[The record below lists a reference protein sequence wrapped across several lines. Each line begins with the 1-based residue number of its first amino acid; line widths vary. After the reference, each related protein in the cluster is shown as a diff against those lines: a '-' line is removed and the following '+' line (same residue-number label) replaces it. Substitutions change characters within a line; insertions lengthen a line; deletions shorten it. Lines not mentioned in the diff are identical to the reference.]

1 MLRVIANILNYI
13 VLMIGLLAFSGLIT
27 DLSSTSEELSVAIL
41 SVIFSLFIILSGVL
55 NIIFIQSVKPLD
67 PEKEALKKELE
78 TLRQVSE
85 K

>member
-1 MLRVIANILNYI
+1 
-13 VLMIGLLAFSGLIT
+13 MIGLLAFSGLIT
-27 DLSSTSEELSVAIL
+27 DLSSTSEDLSVAIL